1 MHVAIIGCG
10 GIGKA
15 HALAWKQVQGAALT
29 HVADRDR
36 QRAEA
41 VAAETGAAVLTDLSD
56 LPDDVSVVSV
66 TTDPASHGP
75 LAEQCLRQGRHVFCE
90 KPLGM
95 TAAEGQRLLDAAR
108 EAGRALSVG
117 FKMRYEPIFARARE
131 LCPEVGEIVQIA
143 TTKTQPFAHRGA
155 GEWRPRVGAMFELSV
170 HDFDLISF
178 ITGLQPR
185 RVVAAQLSHRLG
197 WEREDGFTALVAYA
211 ETADDQRCSAGF
223 QPALPLSA
231 PSASPDGPD
240 TSDSPLTPCDA
251 PPPPASVLATLSGCY
266 TREGRWLGA
275 DFSLTIT
282 GDRGYLRVLRGDRI
296 LLHTDQLHVF
306 EPAAPGNTF
315 VQELQGFA
323 DAIAAG
329 TPPPIPAEAGV
340 TATALIEAIWEAG
353 Q

>member
-1 MHVAIIGCG
+1 MHVAIVGCG

-15 HALAWKQVQGAALT
+15 HALAWKQVAGAALT
-29 HVADRDR
+29 HVVDRDR

-56 LPDDVSVVSV
+56 LPDGVSVVSV

-108 EAGRALSVG
+108 EAGRTLSVG
-117 FKMRYEPIFARARE
+117 FKMRYEPIFTRARE

-178 ITGLQPR
+178 ITGLQPS

-197 WEREDGFTALVAYA
+197 WEREDGFTALVEYGQAA
-211 ETADDQRCSAGF
+211 GVTETASGLTCVTGPADDD
-223 QPALPLSA
+223 PLA
-231 PSASPDGPD
+231 
-240 TSDSPLTPCDA
+240 PCDA
-251 PPPPASVLATLSGCY
+251 APPARAVLATLSGCY

-275 DFSLTIT
+275 DFALTIT
-282 GDRGYLRVLRGDRI
+282 GDRGHLRVLRGDRI

-306 EPAAPGNTF
+306 EPEAPGNTF

-329 TPPPIPAEAGV
+329 APPPIPAEAGV